1 MRHGQQCDSAVSY
14 IALRNSFSA
23 ILWLEDFMFSNL
35 KRPVVGTL
43 STIALAFAASH
54 AVALDN
60 VKFMIGANPGG
71 GFDQTGRNLGKAM
84 VEAGAAKSTQF
95 ENKGGAGGTIGL
107 AQFVNASKGDPNAMI
122 VTGAVMVGAI
132 VQNKPPV
139 NLSNATPVARLFY
152 EYNVFVVPASS
163 PIKTMKDVVDMLKKD
178 PGSVKWGGG
187 SRGSVDHISVAMIAK
202 DAGVDPAKI
211 NYVPFQGGGEASA
224 AILGGH
230 VTVGTSGYSEMQQF
244 VKSGKMRALAVTS
257 GVKLPGEAVPTL
269 KEQGINVEIGNW
281 RGVYGAPGITDAQRK
296 ALADAVTSATKQK
309 SWTDAL
315 ASNDWFPAL
324 LTGDEFAKFVDAEHK
339 RIEESMKAVGL
350 VK

>member
-1 MRHGQQCDSAVSY
+1 MSATFLSQSRLRKPFSY
-14 IALRNSFSA
+14 AGAVIAVA
-23 ILWLEDFMFSNL
+23 IATS
-35 KRPVVGTL
+35 G
-43 STIALAFAASH
+43 AL
-54 AVALDN
+54 ALDN

-84 VEAGAAKSTQF
+84 VEAGVAKTTQF

-107 AQFVNASKGDPNAMI
+107 AQFVNASKADPNAMI

-132 VQNKPPV
+132 VQNKPPIT
-139 NLSNATPVARLFY
+139 LANATPVARLFY

-163 PIKTMKDVVDMLKKD
+163 PLKSMKDVVEMLKKD

-202 DAGVDPAKI
+202 DAGVDPTKI

-257 GVKLPGEAVPTL
+257 ATKLPGEATPSL

-281 RGVYGAPGITDAQRK
+281 RGVYGAPGITADQRK
-296 ALADAVTSATKQK
+296 ALADAVVAATKQK
-309 SWTDAL
+309 SWNDAL
-315 ASNDWFPAL
+315 QSNDWFPAVM
-324 LTGDEFAKFVDAEHK
+324 TGDEFAKFVDTEHK

>member
-1 MRHGQQCDSAVSY
+1 MKLMLRQALLVIGTTLALSA
-14 IALRNSFSA
+14 
-23 ILWLEDFMFSNL
+23 
-35 KRPVVGTL
+35 T
-43 STIALAFAASH
+43 ALA
-54 AVALDN
+54 VEN

-71 GFDQTGRNLGKAM
+71 GFDQTGRGLGKAM
-84 VEAGAAKSTQF
+84 IEAGSAKSVQF

-107 AQFVNASKGDPNAMI
+107 AQFVNATKGDGNAMI

-139 NLSNATPVARLFY
+139 TLAQATPIARLFY
-152 EYNVFVVPASS
+152 EYNVFVVPANS
-163 PIKTMKDVVDMLKKD
+163 PIKTMKDVVEMLKKD

-187 SRGSVDHISVAMIAK
+187 SRGSVDHISVAQIAK
-202 DAGVDPAKI
+202 DAGVDPTKI

-230 VTVGTSGYSEMQQF
+230 VTIGTSGWNEMAQF

-257 GVKLPGEAVPTL
+257 GTKLPGETVPTL

-281 RGVYGAPGITDAQRK
+281 RGVYGAAGITPEQRK
-296 ALADAVTSATKQK
+296 GLIDAVVAGTKQK
-309 SWTDAL
+309 SWNDAL
-315 ASNDWFPAL
+315 ASNDWFAAV
-324 LTGDEFAKFVDAEHK
+324 LTGDEFSKFVDAEHK
-339 RIEESMKAVGL
+339 RIEESMRAVGL

>member
-1 MRHGQQCDSAVSY
+1 M
-14 IALRNSFSA
+14 L
-23 ILWLEDFMFSNL
+23 FSNSA
-35 KRPVVGTL
+35 RRM
-43 STIALAFAASH
+43 FAASSV
-54 AVALDN
+54 AACVLLGANALALDN

-84 VEAGAAKSTQF
+84 VEAGVAKSTQF

-139 NLSNATPVARLFY
+139 TLANATPIARLFY
-152 EYNVFVVPASS
+152 EYNVFVVPTNS
-163 PIKTMKDVVDMLKKD
+163 PIKSMKDVIEMLKKD

-230 VTVGTSGYSEMQQF
+230 VTVGTSGFAEMQQF
-244 VKSGKMRALAVTS
+244 VKGGKMRALAVTS
-257 GVKLPGEAVPTL
+257 GTKLPGETVPTL

-296 ALADAVTSATKQK
+296 ALADAVVAATKQK
-309 SWTDAL
+309 SWADAL
-315 ASNDWFPAL
+315 AANDWFTSV
-324 LTGDEFAKFVDAEHK
+324 LTGDEFTKFVDAEHK

>member
-1 MRHGQQCDSAVSY
+1 MKLMLRQ
-14 IALRNSFSA
+14 AL
-23 ILWLEDFMFSNL
+23 
-35 KRPVVGTL
+35 L
-43 STIALAFAASH
+43 SLVTTALLAGSALA
-54 AVALDN
+54 VEN

-71 GFDQTGRNLGKAM
+71 GFDQTGRGLGKAM
-84 VEAGAAKSTQF
+84 VEAGTAKSTQF

-107 AQFVNASKGDPNAMI
+107 AQFVNASKGDGNAMI

-139 NLSNATPVARLFY
+139 TLAQATPIARLFY
-152 EYNVFVVPASS
+152 EYNVFVVPANS
-163 PIKTMKDVVDMLKKD
+163 PIKTMKDVVEMLKKD

-187 SRGSVDHISVAMIAK
+187 SRGSVDHISVAQIAK
-202 DAGVDPAKI
+202 DAGVDPTKI

-230 VTVGTSGYSEMQQF
+230 VTVGTSGWNEMAQF

-257 GVKLPGEAVPTL
+257 ASKLPGEAVPSL

-281 RGVYGAPGITDAQRK
+281 RGVYGAPGITADQRK
-296 ALADAVTSATKQK
+296 ALTDAVVAATKQK
-309 SWTDAL
+309 SWNDSL
-315 ASNDWFPAL
+315 AANDWFPAV
-324 LTGDEFAKFVDAEHK
+324 LTGDEFSKFVDAEHK
-339 RIEESMKAVGL
+339 RIEESMRAVGL

>member
-1 MRHGQQCDSAVSY
+1 MKLMLRQ
-14 IALRNSFSA
+14 ALLVA
-23 ILWLEDFMFSNL
+23 
-35 KRPVVGTL
+35 GTTL
-43 STIALAFAASH
+43 ALASSAL
-54 AVALDN
+54 ALDN

-71 GFDQTGRNLGKAM
+71 GFDQTGRGLGKAM
-84 VEAGAAKSTQF
+84 VEAGTAKSTQF

-107 AQFVNASKGDPNAMI
+107 AQFVNATKGDGNAMI

-139 NLSNATPVARLFY
+139 TLAQATPIARLFY
-152 EYNVFVVPASS
+152 EYNVFVVPANS
-163 PIKTMKDVVDMLKKD
+163 PLKTMKDVVDMLKKD

-187 SRGSVDHISVAMIAK
+187 SRGSVDHISVAQIAK
-202 DAGVDPAKI
+202 DAGVDPTKI

-230 VTVGTSGYSEMQQF
+230 VTVGTSGWNEMAQF

-257 GVKLPGEAVPTL
+257 ASKLPGETVPSL

-281 RGVYGAPGITDAQRK
+281 RGVYGAAGITADQRK
-296 ALADAVTSATKQK
+296 ALTDAVVAATRQK

-315 ASNDWFPAL
+315 AANDWFPAV

-339 RIEESMKAVGL
+339 RIEESMRAVGL

>member
-1 MRHGQQCDSAVSY
+1 MNQTVKQTLRSVANATRGTFVV
-14 IALRNSFSA
+14 AL
-23 ILWLEDFMFSNL
+23 
-35 KRPVVGTL
+35 
-43 STIALAFAASH
+43 LAAAAASSY
-54 AVALDN
+54 ALDN

-71 GFDQTGRNLGKAM
+71 GFDQTGRGLGKAM
-84 VEAGAAKSTQF
+84 VEAGAAKTTQF

-107 AQFVNASKGDPNAMI
+107 AQFVNASKGDGNAMI

-132 VQNKPPV
+132 VQNKPPI
-139 NLSNATPVARLFY
+139 NLSNATPIARLFY
-152 EYNVFVVPASS
+152 EYNVFVVPANS
-163 PIKTMKDVVDMLKKD
+163 PLKSMKDVVDMLKKD

-187 SRGSVDHISVAMIAK
+187 SRGSVDHISVALIAK
-202 DAGVDPAKI
+202 DAGVDPTKI

-230 VTVGTSGYSEMQQF
+230 VTVGTSGWNEMQQF

-257 GVKLPGEAVPTL
+257 GNKLPGEATPTL
-269 KEQGINVEIGNW
+269 KEQGVNVEIGNW

-296 ALADAVTSATKQK
+296 ALTDAVVAATKQK

-315 ASNDWFPAL
+315 AANDWFPAL
-324 LTGDEFAKFVDAEHK
+324 LTGDDFTKFVDAEHK

>member
-1 MRHGQQCDSAVSY
+1 MKLMLRQ
-14 IALRNSFSA
+14 ALLA
-23 ILWLEDFMFSNL
+23 L
-35 KRPVVGTL
+35 GTTAML
-43 STIALAFAASH
+43 AGSALA
-54 AVALDN
+54 VEN

-71 GFDQTGRNLGKAM
+71 GFDQTGRGLGKAM

-107 AQFVNASKGDPNAMI
+107 AQFVNASKGDGNAMI

-139 NLSNATPVARLFY
+139 TLAQATPIARLFY
-152 EYNVFVVPASS
+152 EYNVFVVPANS
-163 PIKTMKDVVDMLKKD
+163 PIKTMKDVVEMLKKD

-187 SRGSVDHISVAMIAK
+187 SRGSVDHISVAQIAK
-202 DAGVDPAKI
+202 DAGVDPTKI

-230 VTVGTSGYSEMQQF
+230 VTVGTSGWNEMAQF

-257 GVKLPGEAVPTL
+257 AAKLPGEAVPSL

-281 RGVYGAPGITDAQRK
+281 RGVYGAPGITPEQRK
-296 ALADAVTSATKQK
+296 ALTDAVIAATKQK
-309 SWTDAL
+309 SWNDSL
-315 ASNDWFPAL
+315 AANDWFTAL
-324 LTGDEFAKFVDAEHK
+324 LTGDEFSKFVDAEHK
-339 RIEESMKAVGL
+339 RIEESMRAVGL